1 MACGVLAPWPGIEP
15 MAPAMEAWSLNHSTA
30 KEVSVEITLKLKSLS
45 VVLATSSL
53 GTIEKI
59 DEHIFWF
66 LIKFVSIINKLGL
79 RIEFKRT
86 KLEPS
91 F

>member
-1 MACGVLAPWPGIEP
+1 

-30 KEVSVEITLKLKSLS
+30 KEVPVEITLKLKSLS

-59 DEHIFWF
+59 DEHIF
-66 LIKFVSIINKLGL
+66 
-79 RIEFKRT
+79 
-86 KLEPS
+86 
-91 F
+91 